1 MEQEKIKN
9 DVEIH
14 DEYGQPSTSRTA
26 KLKATTWFK
35 HTRSGEFA
43 EEGIKVC
50 MDRARIATRV
60 HRETELDPE
69 VIRHGKAT
77 NRILTEATVV
87 IREDEMIAGYNASAP
102 NRIPWTPEAST
113 FAIFE
118 LRDTPYV
125 NEEDQEEVDEIV
137 DYWSKNSAQA
147 RFEKSFP
154 LSEEAKTLFR
164 SGAFTEPGAWVW
176 LYDSPGPNYQTIL
189 EEGLNGRIDK
199 IEKRMEE
206 VYKEFGDLEKGYAKG
221 PDLPG
226 YVEQYHNLQAFKLAA
241 EGLKTW
247 AIRHSRLCRHIAEDF
262 DVTPEW
268 KEDLLEMARICR
280 KVPAEPAES
289 LREALQCHWF
299 TFLAIAAMERD
310 CCGAAMKYDELMEPY
325 MQRSIENGEI
335 DYDGAVELFEAHR
348 LKFIEKGRWQMRFIR
363 EGTSGSN
370 ELFIVTIGGV
380 RPDGTDAC
388 SDSKDAA
395 LDAAYN
401 IRTAEPSFVFRWH
414 PDARVRTVKKV
425 YNCIRTGLGYPS
437 IKNDAVNINC
447 LVEHGCTLEE
457 ARTWAVILCMSGHP
471 TGELGQHVR
480 CVQAIFPPK
489 VLELILYDG
498 EDPSFSGMR
507 VQLKSSEFDPPIK
520 NIEDVESV
528 DEILEMLR
536 RRMNRMAR
544 IQWTTHNYNRY
555 LKSKYYQQPLLSV
568 TFESCIER
576 GQDSVSFDLL
586 PDYWNGP
593 QTALDVADTLAG
605 LQKLVFDE
613 KKYTMKQVIEAC
625 RADWDGFEEMKK
637 DFLNAPKFGNDDD
650 YVDEIAKR
658 VYDDVY
664 AHFSDD
670 IVTFTGGRVWSLP
683 QSISY
688 YATWGPRT
696 GALPNGRSLGDPL
709 SDGGISP
716 WMGCDKKGPTAVINS
731 VGKIEN
737 RELKGLL
744 LNMRLDPDSF
754 ESEKGFW
761 NWYNFMQVWE
771 KMDIDHIQFNCTD
784 TEVLRDAQ
792 MEPDKHEDVIVR
804 IAGYSAR
811 FIDCTTFMQDALIA
825 RTECSFD

>member
-1 MEQEKIKN
+1 MVHAKLKN

-14 DEYGQPSTSRTA
+14 DEYGRPSTPRTA
-26 KLKATTWFK
+26 KLKATTWYK

-43 EEGIKVC
+43 EEGIKIC

-60 HRETELDPE
+60 HKETELEPE

-113 FAIFE
+113 FAIYE

-125 NEEDQEEVDEIV
+125 NEEDQEEVNEIV
-137 DYWSKNSAQA
+137 DYWSKHSSQA
-147 RFEKSFP
+147 LFEKSFP
-154 LSEEAKTLFR
+154 LSEEAKTMFR
-164 SGAFTEPGAWVW
+164 SGAFTEPGAWIWV
-176 LYDSPGPNYQTIL
+176 YDSPSPNYQTIL
-189 EEGLNGRIDK
+189 EEGLNGRIAK

-206 VYKEFGDLEKGYAKG
+206 VYKEFGDLEKGYVKG
-221 PDLPG
+221 PDLPA
-226 YVEQYHNLQAFKLAA
+226 YVEQYHNLKAFKLAA

-247 AIRHSRLCRHIAEDF
+247 AIRHSRLCRHVAEDF
-262 DVTPEW
+262 DATPEW
-268 KEDLLEMARICR
+268 KENLLEMARICR

-289 LREALQCHWF
+289 LREALQAHWF
-299 TFLAIAAMERD
+299 IYLGIAAMERD

-325 MQRSIENGEI
+325 MQRSIEKGEI

-363 EGTSGSN
+363 EGLSGSN
-370 ELFIVTIGGV
+370 ELFIITIGGV

-388 SDSKDAA
+388 SDCTDAI

-414 PDARVRTVKKV
+414 PEARVKTVKKV
-425 YNCIRTGLGYPS
+425 YNCVRTGLGYPS

-447 LVEHGCTLEE
+447 LVEHGYTLEE
-457 ARTWAVILCMSGHP
+457 ARTWAVILCMSPHP

-480 CVQAIFPPK
+480 CVQAIYPAK

-507 VQLKSSEFDPPIK
+507 VQPKNLEFDPPMK
-520 NIEDVESV
+520 KIEDVESV
-528 DEILEMLR
+528 DEILEMFR

-555 LKSKYYQQPLLSV
+555 LKAKYYQQPLLSV
-568 TFESCIER
+568 TFDSCIER
-576 GQDSVSFDLL
+576 GQDCVGFDLIS
-586 PDYWNGP
+586 DYWNGP
-593 QTALDVADTLAG
+593 QMGLDVADALAG
-605 LQKLVFDE
+605 LQKLVFDD

-625 RADWDGFEEMKK
+625 REDWDGFEEMKK

-658 VYDDVY
+658 VFKIY

-670 IVTFTGGRVWSLP
+670 IVPFTGGRIWSLP

-709 SDGGISP
+709 SDGGVSP

-737 RELKGLL
+737 QELKGLL
-744 LNMRLDPDSF
+744 LNMRLNASNF
-754 ESEKGFW
+754 EGEKGFW

-771 KMDIDHIQFNCTD
+771 KLGIDHIQYNCTD
-784 TEVLRDAQ
+784 SKVLRDAQ
-792 MEPDKHEDVIVR
+792 IEPDKHEDVIVR

-811 FIDCTTFMQDALIA
+811 FIDCTRYMQDSIIA
-825 RTECSFD
+825 RTECSLG